1 MSVHIGQVTIP
12 NPAAPIALVKG
23 VTPAATR
30 VPCYEIIVQ
39 KNTANAIRVGDSTV
53 SATTGI
59 AVAAS
64 NAAPGPVYLGPYT
77 NLALDLAT
85 TFVIGT
91 AGDVVDFAYVK

>member
-1 MSVHIGQVTIP
+1 MSIHIGQVTIP
-12 NPAAPIALVKG
+12 NPAAAIALNQG
-23 VTPAATR
+23 VTGKPAR

-39 KNTANAIRVGDSTV
+39 KNTSNAIRVGDSTV
-53 SATTGI
+53 TASTGI

-64 NAAPGPVYLGPYT
+64 NGVPGPLYLGPYT
-77 NLALDLAT
+77 ALSLDLST